1 MRTTTRMPRS
11 SSCATTRATREGAAG
26 EADDLKI
33 KAIKRD
39 GPFEM
44 HMPLSAYDTVPLTGK
59 LGSRNVPLSP
69 HLESTGTVFFT

>member
-33 KAIKRD
+33 KKARKRD

-44 HMPLSAYDTVPLTGK
+44 HVPLSAYDTVPLTGK
-59 LGSRNVPLSP
+59 LESRNVPLSP
-69 HLESTGTVFFT
+69 HLESTGTVF